1 MASSY
6 PIGAWLRYWLNAV
19 DDHSLHSPFLFD
31 FYHSVLKKK
40 EPGPINSIESLRQK
54 LLNDSRALKYEDLG
68 SPHRGST
75 VAEIAGYGM
84 STAKYSSLFLRVAN
98 FFEARVIVELGTS
111 FGINTLYLAS
121 RPEAQVHT
129 FEGVREVAD
138 IAEITF
144 EFAQSKNIQLHFGN
158 IDTTL
163 PSFLQ
168 GVKRIDMAFI
178 DANHRYEPTIRY
190 FRQLLPRL
198 HERSVVVIDDIHRS
212 PEMEKAWSEMERN
225 ELIYTTI
232 DLFHCG
238 LCFFDPS
245 LTRQAVTLEF

>member
-1 MASSY
+1 MASSHR
-6 PIGAWLRYWLNAV
+6 IGAWLRYWLNAV

-40 EPGPINSIESLRQK
+40 GPGPIPSIETLRQK
-54 LLNDSRALKYEDLG
+54 LLTDARPLAYTDLG

-75 VAEIAGYGM
+75 VAEIARYGM
-84 STAKYSSLFLRVAN
+84 SGSKYSSLFLRIAN
-98 FFEARVIVELGTS
+98 FFESKVIVELGTS

-121 RPEAQVHT
+121 RPEVVVHT
-129 FEGVREVAD
+129 FEGVREIAD

-163 PSFLQ
+163 PSYLQ
-168 GVKRIDMAFI
+168 GAKRIDMAFI

-212 PEMEKAWSEMERN
+212 NEMEKAWREMEHH
-225 ELIYTTI
+225 ELIYTTV
-232 DLFHCG
+232 DLFQCG

-245 LTRQAVTLEF
+245 LSRQAVTLEF